1 MLKVQIPIYNQ
12 LLLKTWKV
20 PKFNKTTSVVYN
32 LQGIKTGIKESI
44 SRQRVITNINGDII
58 TEEEYKLLGEPE
70 EFKVTYLSKKDYITT
85 IKENKEYFKI
95 KNEYIHLINRFRE
108 NESDQFIG
116 GMPIQLEK
124 KCMSVLLKEN
134 NGKLVY
140 GITLKA
146 DGVRHLMFL
155 SKSGVIYFIDR
166 ITNFF
171 YFKIEEQIVGFKPS
185 TNQFLFDGELIF
197 HKEINRWE
205 FLIFDVIYFNNFTMF
220 DNYYIRQQIINN
232 VLKEIINPINIASNG
247 FLDISVKSWYSID
260 TMLLTD
266 NIYKFII
273 DDTNLWRKKLNNRPP
288 LKEDGLILQ
297 PFDESYVPFREWN
310 VYNNIQFKWKPPSQL
325 TIDFKI
331 RIVKPNEWW
340 LLTKTGQVFQIKQ
353 PNGENVNAICV
364 PTNKDKKIYKD
375 SDVIE
380 FKLKETNN
388 SQNNI
393 FVPIHIREDK
403 TEGNSYNTAMSTME
417 VIKNYFTLDEIKP
430 AIAVIKLNLPDKLP
444 LLELYPKSK
453 LILCYLKVS
462 KTLFFDEDDIK
473 QITQVYN
480 TYVSKKMN
488 KIFKS
493 DLKAKTT
500 KHLGRITSIR
510 GLPVP
515 QINEED
521 EEDEVVRES
530 RIRKIL
536 KNRIELYPPT
546 NRFLKNNYELEFRI
560 FPYIAKSLK
569 GEDEKKTINKGMY
582 FYLLSFLFKSGYK
595 FISSF
600 TIDVILNEYNP
611 TGKYR
616 STYKDISLTNPDNEF
631 KEKVKDFEGEDVNFI
646 MKPTNKD
653 KLYNNLTL
661 KLNLSNEIKT
671 VQQIKLKT
679 ELHDRVVYNTT
690 RIKKRLSFNI
700 HPFWRLDITRV
711 ITNNGKI
718 DLNGNETYEIEC
730 EYIGGIIPVQEFLIS
745 MNYVYTL
752 VLMNSGYCF

>member
-20 PKFNKTTSVVYN
+20 PKLNKTTSVVYN

-44 SRQRVITNINGDII
+44 SRQRVITNTNGDII
-58 TEEEYKLLGEPE
+58 SEEEYKLLGEPE
-70 EFKVTYLSKKDYITT
+70 EYTITNLSKKDYLTT
-85 IKENKEYFKI
+85 IKENKEYFKV
-95 KNEYIHLINRFRE
+95 KNEYITLINKFRE

-124 KCMSVLLKEN
+124 NCMSILLKEN

-155 SKSGVIYFIDR
+155 SKSGIIYFIDR

-171 YFKIEEQIVGFKPS
+171 YFKIEEHIVSFKPS

-197 HKEINRWE
+197 HKETNRWE
-205 FLIFDVIYFNNFTMF
+205 FLIFDVIYFNKFTMF

-232 VLKEIINPINIASNG
+232 ALKDIFNPINTVSNG
-247 FLDISVKSWYSID
+247 FLDISTKEWYLID
-260 TMLLTD
+260 TMLLTE

-273 DDTNLWRKKLNNRPP
+273 EDTNNKRKKLNNRPP

-375 SDVIE
+375 NDVIE
-380 FKLKETNN
+380 FKLQETNN

-473 QITQVYN
+473 QITKVYN
-480 TYVSKKMN
+480 TYVLKKTN
-488 KIFKS
+488 QKI
-493 DLKAKTT
+493 LNVKAKTT
-500 KHLGRITSIR
+500 KQLGRITSIR

-515 QINEED
+515 IAKPSKLPL
-521 EEDEVVRES
+521 S
-530 RIRKIL
+530 RIDIIL
-536 KNRIELYPPT
+536 QNRNILYPPT
-546 NRFLKNNYELEFRI
+546 NRILKNNYELEFRI
-560 FPYIAKSLK
+560 FPYILKSLK

-600 TIDVILNEYNP
+600 SIDVILNEYNP
-611 TGKYR
+611 NGKYR

-631 KEKVKDFEGEDVNFI
+631 KEKIKDFEGEDVNFI

-671 VQQIKLKT
+671 TQQIKLKT
-679 ELHDRVVYNTT
+679 HLHDRVVYNTT
-690 RIKKRLSFNI
+690 RIKKRLSFNV
-700 HPFWRLDITRV
+700 HPYWRLDITRV
-711 ITNNGKI
+711 ITNSGKI

-730 EYIGGIIPVQEFLIS
+730 EYIGGIIPVQEFLES